1 MANQEGV
8 EIIIKATDEYSK
20 TITNIRAANDL
31 FGEGVKSLQKEIT
44 TLQKYMV
51 SLKVNGFDTASTGFK
66 ILQDKLTA
74 LNAKLQETK
83 AAAKGAEGAI
93 GGTGANIKKSSQS
106 WQSLSLVVQDL
117 PYGFRGIQNN
127 LPALVGSFAAATG
140 PIYFGFSAL
149 IAITTAYE
157 KEIVQLIYGIDAAA
171 LANKKMNEAVAQNI
185 GQAKSQIAVDQS
197 LLTIINDTTKSTN
210 QRTRALNELK
220 EKYKGNL
227 ELQSLDITDGT
238 KLVGVYNKI
247 SDALL
252 RKARAQAYATLIA
265 EEEAKIFKLQNQEG
279 ADVVKSLG
287 FVKTSI
293 AILNAGTAGLA
304 ASTNVVSDA
313 FALQTKEIGQ
323 SEKALQLYKSKLNET
338 TDAQN
343 KNNDSATLDNSNP
356 ATAPKATVSKAN
368 ENLAQEQFNFYKD
381 NIFEAQKY
389 FNELNNIQKINALM
403 EATIRGA
410 STDELLVIQQTYQ
423 QKALNFEKE
432 HQSKLF
438 EYMHQGQ
445 QLNKKFTDDYNKE
458 KLDGQVKYTNN
469 YIKSLDAQLRA
480 ELRLHKGN
488 VNLQQEDI
496 KGKINQLKF
505 AQVFAAGN
513 IKATEDIN
521 AELLKL
527 NSTLTGVGTN
537 WANTANKIVSI
548 SNDFL
553 ANSFVSLGE
562 SIGQALAGEKVQP
575 FVALAGILADALTQ
589 LGQALI
595 SFAILEGAAFEAL
608 KNPASWP
615 IALAAGTA
623 AVAAGAFLK
632 SKLKGNNDTS
642 SKGGPMRFANG
653 GIISGPTMGLMG
665 EYPGA
670 ASNPEVVAPLDKLK
684 DLIGGDGGGTFVL
697 RGQDLLLSVNRA
709 QKASNLKGQ
718 NISLA

>member
-1 MANQEGV
+1 MASQEGV

-20 TITNIRAANDL
+20 TITNIRASNDL
-31 FGEGVKSLQKEIT
+31 FEQSVKSIQKEIA

-93 GGTGANIKKSSQS
+93 GGTGSNIKKSSQS
-106 WQSLSLVVQDL
+106 WQSLALVVQDL

-171 LANKKMNEAVAQNI
+171 IANKKMNEAIAQNI
-185 GQAKSQIAVDQS
+185 GQTQAQIASDQA
-197 LLTIINDTTKSTN
+197 LLSIINDTTKST
-210 QRTRALNELK
+210 QERSRALNQLK
-220 EKYKGNL
+220 ERYKGNL
-227 ELQSLDITDGT
+227 ELQALDITDGT

-252 RKARAQAYATLIA
+252 RKARAQAYSTLIA

-279 ADVVKSLG
+279 ADIVKGLG

-304 ASTNVVSDA
+304 ASTNVVTDA
-313 FALQTKEIGQ
+313 FTLQAKEIKQ
-323 SEKALQLYKSKLNET
+323 SEKALELYKSKLNET
-338 TDAQN
+338 TDAQIA
-343 KNNDSATLDNSNP
+343 NNDAGTLDNTNP
-356 ATAPKATVSKAN
+356 ANAPKATVSKAN

-410 STDELLVIQQTYQ
+410 STDELLLIQKTYE

-432 HQSKLF
+432 HQSKVF
-438 EYMHQGQ
+438 EVLHEGQ
-445 QLNKKFTDDYNKE
+445 QLNKKLADDYNKE
-458 KLDGQVKYTNN
+458 RIDGQVKFTQT

-496 KGKINQLKF
+496 KGKISYLKF

-513 IKATEDIN
+513 VKATEEIN
-521 AELLKL
+521 AALQKL
-527 NSTLTGVGTN
+527 NGTLTGVGTN
-537 WANTANKIVSI
+537 WANTANRIVSI

-562 SIGQALAGEKVQP
+562 TLGQVLGGEKVQP

-615 IALAAGTA
+615 VALAAGLA
-623 AVAAGAFLK
+623 AVAAGAYLK
-632 SKLKGNNDTS
+632 SKLKSNTDSAS
-642 SKGGPMRFANG
+642 SGSGPMRFANG

-684 DLIGGDGGGTFVL
+684 DMIGGGGGTFVL

>member
-1 MANQEGV
+1 MANNEGV
-8 EIIIKATDEYSK
+8 DIIIKATDQYSK
-20 TITNIRAANDL
+20 TITNIRAENEL
-31 FGEGVKSLQKEIT
+31 FGQGVKTLQKEIS

-51 SLKVNGFDTASTGFK
+51 SLKVNGFDTASNGFK
-66 ILQDKLTA
+66 ILEDKLTA
-74 LNAKLQETK
+74 LNTKLQETK
-83 AAAKGAEGAI
+83 NAAKGAEGAI

-171 LANKKMNEAVAQNI
+171 IANKKMNEAVAQNI
-185 GQAKSQIAVDQS
+185 GQAKSQIAVDQA
-197 LLTIINDTTKSTN
+197 LLTIVNDTTKSTN
-210 QRTRALNELK
+210 ERTRALNELK

-227 ELQSLDITDGT
+227 ELQALDITDGT

-247 SDALL
+247 SAALL
-252 RKARAQAYATLIA
+252 RKARAAAYSTLIA
-265 EEEAKIFKLQNQEG
+265 EEEAKVFRLQNQE
-279 ADVVKSLG
+279 AEDVVKGLG
-287 FVKTSI
+287 FVKTSLG
-293 AILNAGTAGLA
+293 ILSAGTTAFT
-304 ASTNVVSDA
+304 ASANVATSA
-313 FALQTKEIGQ
+313 FSNQAKEIGQ
-323 SEKALQLYKSKLNET
+323 AEKNIALYNEKLNENT
-338 TDAQN
+338 ELQIL
-343 KNNDSATLDNSNP
+343 NNDAGTLDNNNP
-356 ATAPKATVSKAN
+356 KKHPKNVISKSL
-368 ENLAQEQFNFYKD
+368 ENQAQEQFNFYKD

-445 QLNKKFTDDYNKE
+445 QLNKKLADDYNKE
-458 KLDGQVKYTNN
+458 KLDGQVRYTNS

-488 VNLQQEDI
+488 INLQQESI
-496 KGKINQLKF
+496 KSKITQLKF

-513 IKATEDIN
+513 VKATEQIN
-521 AELLKL
+521 AALLSL

-537 WANTANKIVSI
+537 WANTANRIVTI

-562 SIGQALAGEKVQP
+562 SIGKALAGEKVQP
-575 FVALAGILADALTQ
+575 FVALANILADALTQ

-595 SFAILEGAAFEAL
+595 SFAILQGAALEAL
-608 KNPASWP
+608 KNPAAWP

-632 SKLKGNNDTS
+632 SKLKSNTDSNKSGS
-642 SKGGPMRFANG
+642 GPMRFANG

-684 DLIGGDGGGTFVL
+684 DMIGGGGGTFVL

>member
-8 EIIIKATDEYSK
+8 DIIIKATDEYSK

-31 FGEGVKSLQKEIT
+31 FGEGVKSLQKEIS

-83 AAAKGAEGAI
+83 SAAKGAEGAI
-93 GGTGANIKKSSQS
+93 GGTSANIKKSSQS

-293 AILNAGTAGLA
+293 AVLSAGTAGLA
-304 ASTNVVSDA
+304 ASTNVVTDA
-313 FALQTKEIGQ
+313 FSLQAKEISQ
-323 SEKALQLYKSKLNET
+323 AEKNITLYKKQLNET
-338 TDAQN
+338 TAAQIE
-343 KNNDSATLDNSNP
+343 NNDASSLDNSN
-356 ATAPKATVSKAN
+356 AAKDPKSTVSKSN

-403 EATIRGA
+403 EATIKGA
-410 STDELLVIQQTYQ
+410 STDELLVIQQTYE

-432 HQSKLF
+432 HQSKVF
-438 EYMHQGQ
+438 EVLHQGQ
-445 QLNKKFTDDYNKE
+445 QLNKKLAEDYNKE
-458 KLDGQVKYTNN
+458 RIDGQVKFTQT

-496 KGKINQLKF
+496 KGKISYLKF

-513 IKATEDIN
+513 VKATEEIN
-521 AELLKL
+521 AALLRL

-537 WANTANKIVSI
+537 WANTANRIVSI

-562 SIGQALAGEKVQP
+562 TLGKVLGGEKVQP

-615 IALAAGTA
+615 IALAAGLA
-623 AVAAGAFLK
+623 AVAAGQFLK
-632 SKLKGNNDTS
+632 SKLNAKSDGGS
-642 SKGGPMRFANG
+642 GGGPMRFADG

-684 DLIGGDGGGTFVL
+684 DMIGGGGGTFVL

>member
-8 EIIIKATDEYSK
+8 DIIIKATDEYSK

-31 FGEGVKSLQKEIT
+31 FGEGVKSLQKEIS

-83 AAAKGAEGAI
+83 SAAKGAEGAI
-93 GGTGANIKKSSQS
+93 GGTSANIKKSSQS

-293 AILNAGTAGLA
+293 AILNAGTAGFA

>member
-1 MANQEGV
+1 MANNEGV
-8 EIIIKATDEYSK
+8 DIIIKATDQYSK
-20 TITNIRAANDL
+20 TITNIRAENEL
-31 FGEGVKSLQKEIT
+31 FGQGVKTLQKEIS

-66 ILQDKLTA
+66 ILEDKLTA

-83 AAAKGAEGAI
+83 NAAKGAEGAV
-93 GGTGANIKKSSQS
+93 GGTGANIKKSSQA
-106 WQSLSLVVQDL
+106 WTSLSLVVQDL

-140 PIYFGFSAL
+140 PIYLGFSAL

-197 LLTIINDTTKSTN
+197 LLTIVNDTTKST
-210 QRTRALNELK
+210 QERTRALNELK

-252 RKARAQAYATLIA
+252 RKARAAAYSTLIA

-287 FVKTSI
+287 FVGTSL
-293 AILNAGTAGLA
+293 AILSAGTSGFA
-304 ASTNVVSDA
+304 ASTNVVTDA
-313 FALQTKEIGQ
+313 FALQTKEISQ
-323 SEKALQLYKSKLNET
+323 SEKTLERYKSKLNET
-338 TDAQN
+338 TDAQIA
-343 KNNDSATLDNSNP
+343 NNDAGTLDNNNP
-356 ATAPKATVSKAN
+356 TKGPKSIVSKSN
-368 ENLAQEQFNFYKD
+368 EQLAQEQYNFYKD
-381 NIFEAQKY
+381 SIFRAQEY
-389 FNELNNIQKINALM
+389 FTKLNNIQKINALM

-410 STDELLVIQQTYQ
+410 SAEELFTIQQTYE
-423 QKALNFEKE
+423 QKELNFLKE
-432 HQSKLF
+432 L
-438 EYMHQGQ
+438 E
-445 QLNKKFTDDYNKE
+445 NKKFVIRQQSEERQKQLTESYNKE
-458 KLDGQVKYTNN
+458 KVDGQVKYVNN
-469 YIKSLDAQLRA
+469 YIKSLDAQLKA
-480 ELRLHKGN
+480 ETRLHKGN
-488 VNLQQEDI
+488 INLLQEDI
-496 KGKINQLKF
+496 KNKINQLKK

-513 IKATEDIN
+513 VKATEEIN
-521 AELLKL
+521 AALLSL
-527 NSTLTGVGTN
+527 NSTLAGVGTN

-562 SIGQALAGEKVQP
+562 TIGKALAGEKVQP

-615 IALAAGTA
+615 IALAAGLV
-623 AVAAGAFLK
+623 AVAAGQFLK
-632 SKLKGNNDTS
+632 SKLNAKSDGGS
-642 SKGGPMRFANG
+642 GGGPMRFANG

-684 DLIGGDGGGTFVL
+684 DMIGGGGGTFVL

>member
-83 AAAKGAEGAI
+83 SAAKGAEGAV
-93 GGTGANIKKSSQS
+93 GGTASNIKKSSQS

>member
-20 TITNIRAANDL
+20 TITNIRASNDL
-31 FGEGVKSLQKEIT
+31 FEQSVKSIQKEIA

-83 AAAKGAEGAI
+83 NAAKGAEGAI
-93 GGTGANIKKSSQS
+93 GGTGSNIKKSSQS
-106 WQSLSLVVQDL
+106 WQSLALVVQDL

-171 LANKKMNEAVAQNI
+171 IANKKMNEAIAQNI
-185 GQAKSQIAVDQS
+185 GQTQAQIASDQA
-197 LLTIINDTTKSTN
+197 LLSIINDTTKST
-210 QRTRALNELK
+210 QERSRALNQLK
-220 EKYKGNL
+220 ERYKGNL
-227 ELQSLDITDGT
+227 ELQALDITDGT

-252 RKARAQAYATLIA
+252 RKARAQAYSTLIA

-279 ADVVKSLG
+279 ADVVKGLG

-304 ASTNVVSDA
+304 ASTNVVTDA
-313 FALQTKEIGQ
+313 FTLQAKEIKQ
-323 SEKALQLYKSKLNET
+323 SEKALELYKSKLNET
-338 TDAQN
+338 TDAQIA
-343 KNNDSATLDNSNP
+343 NNDAGTLDNTNP
-356 ATAPKATVSKAN
+356 ANAPKATVSKAN

-403 EATIRGA
+403 EATIKGA
-410 STDELLVIQQTYQ
+410 STDELLLIQKTYE

-432 HQSKLF
+432 HQSKVF
-438 EYMHQGQ
+438 EVLHQGQ
-445 QLNKKFTDDYNKE
+445 QLNKKLADDYNKE
-458 KLDGQVKYTNN
+458 RTDGQVKFTQD
-469 YIKSLDAQLRA
+469 YIKSINAQLRA

-488 VNLQQEDI
+488 IGLQQEDV
-496 KGKINQLKF
+496 KGKIAYLKF

-513 IKATEDIN
+513 VKATEEIN
-521 AELLKL
+521 AALLNL
-527 NSTLTGVGTN
+527 NATLTGVGTN

-562 SIGQALAGEKVQP
+562 TLGKVLGGEKVQP

-615 IALAAGTA
+615 IALAAGLA

-632 SKLKGNNDTS
+632 SKLNAKSDSGS
-642 SKGGPMRFANG
+642 SGGPMRFANG

-684 DLIGGDGGGTFVL
+684 DMIGGGGGTFVL

>member
-20 TITNIRAANDL
+20 TITNIRASNDL
-31 FGEGVKSLQKEIT
+31 FGEGVKSLQKEIA

-83 AAAKGAEGAI
+83 SAAKGAEGAI
-93 GGTGANIKKSSQS
+93 GGTGSNIKKSSQS
-106 WQSLSLVVQDL
+106 WQSLALVVQDL

-171 LANKKMNEAVAQNI
+171 IANKKMNEAIAQNI
-185 GQAKSQIAVDQS
+185 GQTQAQIASDQA
-197 LLTIINDTTKSTN
+197 LLSIINDTNKST
-210 QRTRALNELK
+210 QERSRALNQLK
-220 EKYKGNL
+220 ERYKGNL
-227 ELQSLDITDGT
+227 ELQALDITDGT

-252 RKARAQAYATLIA
+252 RKARAQAYSTLIA

-313 FALQTKEIGQ
+313 FALQTKEISQ

-338 TDAQN
+338 TDAQIA
-343 KNNDSATLDNSNP
+343 NNDAGTLDNTNP
-356 ATAPKATVSKAN
+356 ANAPKATVSKAN

-403 EATIRGA
+403 EATIKGA
-410 STDELLVIQQTYQ
+410 STDELLLIQKTYE

-432 HQSKLF
+432 HQSKVF
-438 EYMHQGQ
+438 EVLHQGQ
-445 QLNKKFTDDYNKE
+445 QLNKKLADDYNKE
-458 KLDGQVKYTNN
+458 RTDGQVKFTQD
-469 YIKSLDAQLRA
+469 YIKSINAQLRA

-488 VNLQQEDI
+488 IGLQQEDV
-496 KGKINQLKF
+496 KGKIAYLKF

-513 IKATEDIN
+513 VKATEEIN
-521 AELLKL
+521 AALLNL
-527 NSTLTGVGTN
+527 NATLTGVGTN

-562 SIGQALAGEKVQP
+562 TLGKVLGGEKVQP

-615 IALAAGTA
+615 IALAAGLA
-623 AVAAGAFLK
+623 AVAAGQFLK
-632 SKLKGNNDTS
+632 SKLNAKSDGGS
-642 SKGGPMRFANG
+642 SSGPMRFANG

-684 DLIGGDGGGTFVL
+684 DMIGGGGGTFVL